1 MADDHCVVSGFEVCT
16 VALTFAVV
24 SPHALALEVGAS
36 LVGSRYKSTAA
47 R

>member
-1 MADDHCVVSGFEVCT
+1 LADDHCVVSGFEVCT
-16 VALTFAVV
+16 TALTFAVV